1 MQLKYVVAA
10 LDSVYDPKWADSWD
24 SVGTIVGDPEA
35 TVHKVLLALDPV
47 PEVVAE
53 AIEWGADLIVTHHP
67 LFLTP
72 VSSLSTSD
80 PKGRMV
86 HQLIKHDIALHNA
99 HTNADVAANGV
110 AESLAKTLGLTDI
123 RVLAPSPGE
132 LFDKWVVFV
141 PHADRERVADA
152 MYSAGAGEIGN
163 YDHVSF
169 HTEGVGTFRPLGGA
183 NPVIGSIGEVE
194 QVAEARLELVAPRY
208 LRGELARAI
217 RTAHPYE
224 EPAFDLLE
232 IAVIDAERGHGRV
245 GRLAKP
251 ITLREFAGQVSTALP
266 KHNGATRVHGDLDA
280 TIETVA
286 VIGGSGGSMLGQVN
300 ADVLVTSDLKHHQVL
315 DNFGGCA
322 IIDVPHWA
330 SESVWLPTLAK
341 MLPEG
346 LEIKISG
353 IVTDPWNLTI
363 VS

>member
-1 MQLKYVVAA
+1 MQLKDVVAA

-24 SVGTIVGDPEA
+24 SVGTIVGDPNAEIRR
-35 TVHKVLLALDPV
+35 VLLAVDPV
-47 PEVVAE
+47 PAVVSE
-53 AIEWGADLIVTHHP
+53 AIEWDADLIITHHP

-72 VSSLSTSD
+72 VSSITTND

-110 AESLAKTLGLTDI
+110 AESLATALGLSDI

-132 LFDKWVVFV
+132 QFDKWVVFV
-141 PHADRERVADA
+141 PHADREKVADA
-152 MYSAGAGEIGN
+152 MYAAGAGKIGN

-169 HTEGVGTFRPLGGA
+169 HTEGEGTFRPLQGA
-183 NPVIGSIGEVE
+183 SPVIGSIGAVE
-194 QVAEARLELVAPRY
+194 RVAEARLELVAPRY
-208 LRGELARAI
+208 LRGELARAV
-217 RTAHPYE
+217 RAVHPYE
-224 EPAFDLLE
+224 EPAFDVLE
-232 IAVIDAERGHGRV
+232 ITVIDAERGHGRI
-245 GRLAKP
+245 GRLQQP
-251 ITLREFAGQVSTALP
+251 TTLREFAANVAATLP
-266 KHNGATRVHGDLDA
+266 KHNGATRVHGDLSA

-286 VIGGSGGSMLGQVN
+286 VIGGSGGSMLGQVD

-315 DNFGGCA
+315 ENFGGCA
-322 IIDVPHWA
+322 IVDVPHWA

-341 MLPEG
+341 MLPAE
-346 LEIKISG
+346 LEIKISA